1 MKVLNERQRQGE
13 EGRHSMI
20 ERISEQNESEETERG
35 REKEGEKISPTSEQ
49 ATQPCQT
56 A

>member
-1 MKVLNERQRQGE
+1 
-13 EGRHSMI
+13 MI
-20 ERISEQNESEETERG
+20 ERISEENESEEIGRG
-35 REKEGEKISPTSEQ
+35 RGKEREREKISPTSEQ